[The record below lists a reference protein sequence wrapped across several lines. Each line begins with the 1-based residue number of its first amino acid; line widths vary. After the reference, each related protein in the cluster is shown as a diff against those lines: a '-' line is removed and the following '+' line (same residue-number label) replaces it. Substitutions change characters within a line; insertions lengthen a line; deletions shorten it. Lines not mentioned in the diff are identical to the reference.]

1 MVRTGSSGRSTGVD
15 PELLWSQ
22 AERPRRG
29 RPPAHSRTAIT
40 AEAVALADAE
50 GLAAVTM
57 RAVAA
62 RIGAG
67 TMSLYSYVPNK
78 ETLLELM
85 IDHVS
90 GDHRLPPEPSGDWRA
105 DLRRLAHEQRALMHR
120 HPWLPAALPVR
131 RTLGPNSL
139 AVIEYALAVLAPV
152 DPEART
158 GLETFSLL
166 TGFVASH
173 VSYELAQERAVED
186 AGRTAGELLD
196 AQTRHLRSVTAGG
209 KYPRLARALAAP
221 HDAPTPDASPDAV
234 FDRLLD
240 RMINGLTSGAT

>member
-1 MVRTGSSGRSTGVD
+1 MARTGGSSGRRAGVD
-15 PELLWSQ
+15 PELLWSR

-29 RPPAHSRTAIT
+29 RPPAHDRAAIT

-57 RAVAA
+57 RAVAG

-85 IDHVS
+85 IDQVS

-105 DLRRLAHEQRALMHR
+105 DLRRIAHEQRAIMHR
-120 HPWLPAALPVR
+120 HPWLPGALPAQQ
-131 RTLGPNSL
+131 TLGPNTL
-139 AVIEYALAVLAPV
+139 AVWEYTLAALAPAGL
-152 DPEART
+152 DARAR
-158 GLETFSLL
+158 LETFSLL

-173 VSYELAQERAVED
+173 VLYELAQERAVEA
-186 AGRTAGELLD
+186 AGRTSGELLD
-196 AQTRHLRSVTAGG
+196 AQARYLKSATAAGSLPHLAG
-209 KYPRLARALAAP
+209 ALGETG
-221 HDAPTPDASPDAV
+221 DAPAPQAV

-240 RMINGLTSGAT
+240 RMINGLTAAR

>member
-1 MVRTGSSGRSTGVD
+1 MARTGGSSGRRAGVD
-15 PELLWSQ
+15 PELLWSR

-29 RPPAHSRTAIT
+29 RRPAHDRAAIT

-57 RAVAA
+57 RAVAG

-85 IDHVS
+85 IDQVG

-105 DLRRLAHEQRALMHR
+105 DLRRIAHEQRAIMHR
-120 HPWLPAALPVR
+120 HPWLPGALPAQQ
-131 RTLGPNSL
+131 TLGPNTL
-139 AVIEYALAVLAPV
+139 AVWEYTLAALAPAGL
-152 DPEART
+152 DARAR
-158 GLETFSLL
+158 LETFSLL

-173 VSYELAQERAVED
+173 VLYELAQERAVEA
-186 AGRTAGELLD
+186 AGRTSVELLD
-196 AQTRHLRSVTAGG
+196 VQARYLKTAAAAGSLPHLAD
-209 KYPRLARALAAP
+209 ALEATGDDPAP
-221 HDAPTPDASPDAV
+221 QAV

-240 RMINGLTSGAT
+240 RMINGLTAAT